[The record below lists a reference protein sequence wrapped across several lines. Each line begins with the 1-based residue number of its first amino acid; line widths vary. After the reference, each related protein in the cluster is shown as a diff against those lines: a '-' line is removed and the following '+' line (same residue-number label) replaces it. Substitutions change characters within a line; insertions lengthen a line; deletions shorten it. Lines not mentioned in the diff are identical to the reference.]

1 MLALVPAFGLVAVR
15 LLGWRIRVRA
25 VLLALAGTAV
35 AIAGA
40 VAVDLSRPPGSR
52 THLGRLVEQVQ
63 REGPGE
69 FVDVVTRKIGLNLAS
84 FGSSPFRWL
93 LPVAVLG
100 GLALWWMPGR
110 AVPAAW
116 RALDPTRGADASGSS
131 RSSCS
136 DTRSTT
142 PASSCPR

>member
-1 MLALVPAFGLVAVR
+1 
-15 LLGWRIRVRA
+15 
-25 VLLALAGTAV
+25 
-35 AIAGA
+35 
-40 VAVDLSRPPGSR
+40 VDLSRPPGSR

-93 LPVAVLG
+93 LPVVLLG

-110 AVPAAW
+110 AVPTAW
-116 RALDPTRGADASGSS
+116 RALDPTRGLAVGFVALVVLGYALNDTGILVPGLMAVVAIATVVPVAVRPEPATGYLRADPGEMPC
-131 RSSCS
+131 R
-136 DTRSTT
+136 T
-142 PASSCPR
+142 